1 MENGSNKDNLMNEI
15 KNEKINSNVN
25 LVKNIRS
32 LYNIKQ
38 ILSFLSEKK
47 KLSMIIYNKNIQ
59 IKY

>member
-47 KLSMIIYNKNIQ
+47 KLSMIIYNKNLQ